1 MSDAM
6 IQTICDYFATQP
18 VLRAWVFGSYARGEE
33 TPESDVDILVKFDHN
48 HADIGLMRY
57 ARMMLDLS
65 DQIGK
70 KVDLVEDGTL
80 LPFAERIANQY
91 KKLIYEREDLLCGE
105 GMENSN
111 LNIDYLFVVKLFNFT
126 A

>member
-6 IQTICDYFATQP
+6 IHTICDYFATQP
-18 VLRAWVFGSYARGEE
+18 VLKAWVFGSYARGEE

-80 LPFAERIANQY
+80 LPFAERTANQD
-91 KKLIYEREDLLCGE
+91 KKLIYEREAL
-105 GMENSN
+105 
-111 LNIDYLFVVKLFNFT
+111 
-126 A
+126 